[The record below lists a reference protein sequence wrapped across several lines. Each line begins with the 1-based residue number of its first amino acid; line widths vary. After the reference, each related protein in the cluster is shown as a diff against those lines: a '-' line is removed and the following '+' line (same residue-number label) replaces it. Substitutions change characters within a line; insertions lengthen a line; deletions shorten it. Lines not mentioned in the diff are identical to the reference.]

1 MAIENVVCFFFF
13 MGLVGKKEKTVQK
26 NKGKK
31 KKGKSST
38 KKTASIWNWRKECI
52 LRTAEFFLLHI

>member
-1 MAIENVVCFFFF
+1 MWCVFFFF

-31 KKGKSST
+31 KKEKALRKNSFHMELAERMYSSYSRVFF
-38 KKTASIWNWRKECI
+38 TAHLKHFC
-52 LRTAEFFLLHI
+52 

>member
-1 MAIENVVCFFFF
+1 MWCVFFFFF

-31 KKGKSST
+31 KRKKLYE
-38 KKTASIWNWRKECI
+38 KTASIWNWRKECI